1 MKGVSR
7 RAFLASGAAGI
18 AGTLAG
24 CSGDSETVQLQIHT
38 AAEGASHYNMSVPL
52 VDLLSEN
59 SEEPQLSA
67 TVSSSDGSVANMR
80 LLGNDNTD
88 IGTSVDQVAHLAYNG
103 IGPFE
108 GESVDCRCIMRGEV
122 VGQFYVV
129 QEDSDINSI
138 ADLDGRSVSPGPEGG
153 GTTGQHESL
162 MEQFGIET
170 EDVYLTYSEGGRA
183 LRDGDVDAWFI
194 FYGAPVTNAFATDG
208 EDLRV
213 LGFDDEELE
222 QVQEVFP
229 WTAESEVTP
238 EMLEGH
244 DETVQVMGTNGFWL
258 TTADMDNDIVRELCR
273 VVTQNPEPIR
283 DANVNSEDFGLE
295 FAYYEFGVPYHE
307 GAVEYFEE
315 EGVI

>member
-1 MKGVSR
+1 VGV
-7 RAFLASGAAGI
+7 AGA
-18 AGTLAG
+18 LAG
-24 CSGDSETVQLQIHT
+24 CSGDGDAVQLQIHT

-52 VDLLSEN
+52 VELLDEESED
-59 SEEPQLSA
+59 PQLSA

-80 LLGNDNTD
+80 LLREGNTD
-88 IGTSVDQVAHLAYNG
+88 IGTTVDQVGHLAYNG
-103 IGPFE
+103 LGPFE
-108 GESVDCRCIMRGEV
+108 GEAVDMRCIMRAEV

-129 QEDSDINSI
+129 RADSDINSI

-153 GTTGQHESL
+153 GTTGQHQSL

-208 EDLRV
+208 EGLRV
-213 LGFDDEELE
+213 LGFDNDELE

-229 WTAESEVTP
+229 WTAQAQVTP
-238 EMLEGH
+238 DMLEGH
-244 DETVQVMGTNGFWL
+244 DETVQAMGTNGFWM
-258 TTADMDNDIVRELCR
+258 TSPDMDDDVVHEMCR

-283 DANVNSEDFGLE
+283 NANVNSEEFGLE
-295 FAYYEFGVPYHE
+295 FAHYEFGVPYHD